1 MAEISPPTT
10 RPVPPDPSFVRTL
23 NDDKGTTRIV
33 VIGASSGGGGG
44 TVGKRENPPL
54 PRGVP

>member
-10 RPVPPDPSFVRTL
+10 RPLPPDPPLVRTL
-23 NDDKGTTRIV
+23 HDRGDTRAVI
-33 VIGASSGGGGG
+33 IGASSGGGGG
-44 TVGKRENPPL
+44 GFVGKRENPPL

>member
-1 MAEISPPTT
+1 MAEIVPPTT
-10 RPVPPDPSFVRTL
+10 RPLPPDPPIARSTSFDHPSQTF
-23 NDDKGTTRIV
+23 

-44 TVGKRENPPL
+44 FVGKRENPPL